1 MKKFLLA
8 IATSIILV
16 ADLTAQ
22 VQMAELGDH
31 TLRNGETLVNTKLGY
46 QTYGTLNEEKNNA
59 ILFPTW
65 YAGTGESLKP
75 YIGRETMIDTTK
87 FYLIV
92 VDALGDG
99 ISSSPSNTSTKPGTK
114 FPEFGIGDMV
124 DLQHRLVK
132 DILNIDHLYAVIG
145 ISMGGMQTY
154 KWMASYPDF
163 FDRAIPIVGSPK
175 LSVYD
180 QLNYEIF
187 KRVLN
192 SEIQHGTKEETF
204 LMLEYSLGLT
214 PQYYKDD
221 NGSIEEV
228 LRKIK
233 DEAQYYDVRDLYS
246 QMLAISKH
254 NLEEDLERRNAKT
267 LSEVFKGK
275 ALIIYS
281 NTDNL
286 VAPSAN
292 LVAIADLKAKSLD
305 LKSDCGHYT
314 FACDM
319 DKMGEAVR
327 NFLIEP

>member
-1 MKKFLLA
+1 MKKPLLA
-8 IATSIILV
+8 IAAYIIFISSI
-16 ADLTAQ
+16 TAQ
-22 VQMAELGDH
+22 VQVAEIGDH
-31 TLRNGETLVNTKLGY
+31 TLRDGEILVNAKLGY
-46 QTYGTLNEEKNNA
+46 QTYGTLNPEKSNA

-65 YAGTGESLKP
+65 YGGTGESLKP

-99 ISSSPSNTSTKPGTK
+99 ISSSPSNASTKPGTK

-124 DLQHRLVK
+124 DLQHKLVK
-132 DILNIDHLYAVIG
+132 DVLKIDHLYAVIG

-187 KRVLN
+187 KKILN
-192 SEIQHGTKEETF
+192 SEILHGTKEETF

-214 PQYYKDD
+214 PQYYQD
-221 NGSIEEV
+221 GTESIDEV

-233 DEAQYYDVRDLYS
+233 DEAQHYDVRDLYS
-246 QMLAISKH
+246 QIQAISKH
-254 NLEEDLERRNAKT
+254 NLGEDLERRNAKS
-267 LSEVFKGK
+267 LSEVFKGR

-281 NTDNL
+281 STDNL
-286 VAPSAN
+286 VVPSAN
-292 LVAIADLKAKSLD
+292 LDAIADLKAKSLD
-305 LKSDCGHYT
+305 LNSDCGHYT
-314 FACDM
+314 FGCDM
-319 DKMGEAVR
+319 DKIGEAVR
-327 NFLIEP
+327 AFLIEP

>member
-8 IATSIILV
+8 IAASIILV
-16 ADLTAQ
+16 ANLTAQ

-31 TLRNGETLVNTKLGY
+31 TLRNGEILVNTKLGY
-46 QTYGTLNEEKNNA
+46 QTYGALNKEKNNA

-187 KRVLN
+187 KKVLN

-214 PQYYKDD
+214 PQYYKDG

-233 DEAQYYDVRDLYS
+233 NEAQYYDVRDLYS

-254 NLEEDLERRNAKT
+254 NLEEDLEKRNAKT

-292 LVAIADLKAKSLD
+292 LVAIADLKANSLD
-305 LKSDCGHYT
+305 LKSDCGHYS

-327 NFLIEP
+327 TFLIEP